1 MNPGVKSK
9 ALKGL
14 ICLSYVKG
22 ASQLLMCPVFPCYQ
36 VASEGMD
43 KFTCRPRLQVF
54 EVYLDA
60 ATCLISAQKAS
71 QKTSG
76 FSDWHPTSKNTSH
89 YLAVLFTIMIFVLL
103 TFQIAC
109 YDALSWSFYCVWCKG
124 LDLFQW
130 QGPKHMENITPAFN
144 G

>member
-1 MNPGVKSK
+1 MNQGVKSK

-89 YLAVLFTIMIFVLL
+89 YL
-103 TFQIAC
+103 
-109 YDALSWSFYCVWCKG
+109 
-124 LDLFQW
+124 
-130 QGPKHMENITPAFN
+130 E
-144 G
+144 